1 MRLSA
6 PIYQLKR
13 RARHLARNRGIALH
27 EALDQ
32 VAREEGFAGWS
43 LLAARTGLNLPSKAL
58 LSRLSDGDML
68 LIGAR
73 PGHGK
78 TLLGLQLLI
87 DAARAGRKAVL
98 FSLELTDREARGH
111 LLTLENGS
119 DRSGEPVDIVTS
131 DNISADYII
140 RHLSSSKPGTL
151 AIVDYLQVLDQ
162 KRINPALPDQ
172 MLALRAFARAS
183 GVVLGFISQ
192 IDRSFDPKGKGVP
205 DMLDLRLPNPVHAAT
220 FSKACF
226 LHDGEFRL
234 QEVA

>member
-73 PGHGK
+73 PGHGPQ
-78 TLLGLQLLI
+78 G
-87 DAARAGRKAVL
+87 AGSRARYESSTA
-98 FSLELTDREARGH
+98 F
-111 LLTLENGS
+111 
-119 DRSGEPVDIVTS
+119 RSRQAP
-131 DNISADYII
+131 ADFM
-140 RHLSSSKPGTL
+140 R
-151 AIVDYLQVLDQ
+151 
-162 KRINPALPDQ
+162 
-172 MLALRAFARAS
+172 
-183 GVVLGFISQ
+183 
-192 IDRSFDPKGKGVP
+192 
-205 DMLDLRLPNPVHAAT
+205 
-220 FSKACF
+220 
-226 LHDGEFRL
+226 
-234 QEVA
+234 